1 MEKVTWVIRTFDVR
15 LWLRSIPEGEHNDNK
30 AAIKLSIQ
38 LGDKAKNDDLRST
51 YWTAIRS
58 IGSVLEGFP
67 RTSVPREGSP
77 TDWKSH
83 EDICNA
89 MVKRLEVSETKG
101 DNGFLHYDESVL
113 KNLNQIAEK
122 LLQFKNNG
130 QWNGRIVDGVPDI
143 NRKNLN

>member
-1 MEKVTWVIRTFDVR
+1 MKKATWVIRTFDIR
-15 LWLRSIPEGEHNDNK
+15 LWLRSIPEDEHNDSM
-30 AAIKLSIQ
+30 AAIELSIQ
-38 LGDKAKNDDLRST
+38 LGDKAKKDDLRST

-58 IGSVLEGFP
+58 IGSGLDGFP
-67 RTSVPREGSP
+67 RTRVSLEGSP

-89 MVKRLEVSETKG
+89 MVKRLEVCETIG
-101 DNGFLHYDESVL
+101 DDGFLHYDESIL

-122 LLQFKNNG
+122 LLQFKRSG
-130 QWNGRIVDGVPDI
+130 QWNGRIVDGVPSI

>member
-67 RTSVPREGSP
+67 RTRVPREGSP

-101 DNGFLHYDESVL
+101 DNGILHYDESVL

-130 QWNGRIVDGVPDI
+130 QCEKP
-143 NRKNLN
+143 